1 MVISCR
7 HGSWEWSAGHIW
19 ATTALPKPAP
29 SKPASSSAQHKLIT
43 FHCPPRNTPERCS
56 WASRAGN
63 RTFDPSKC
71 VQRQIFRRR
80 RVPTGRLLAFNAKPG
95 SIFHSKITCNGNG
108 NPTLLT
114 VTQTPDVILL
124 AWLPLIMV
132 PPSRKNWRHHQ
143 KFPVLWPADI
153 PIGNRVTT
161 GPSAGPKTGPSF
173 RIPSIEP
180 PDSETCICILPEQI
194 LCRRT
199 VLLISGQIRRKRN
212 PSFLPCESD
221 LS

>member
-95 SIFHSKITCNGNG
+95 SFFHSKITCNGNG
-108 NPTLLT
+108 HPTLLT
-114 VTQTPDVILL
+114 VTQIPDVILL

-132 PPSRKNWRHHQ
+132 LLVAK
-143 KFPVLWPADI
+143 
-153 PIGNRVTT
+153 IGVTT
-161 GPSAGPKTGPSF
+161 KNSPYSGPPIYPSEIGLPLDL
-173 RIPSIEP
+173 RRDRR
-180 PDSETCICILPEQI
+180 PDPLSEFHLSSH
-194 LCRRT
+194 RT
-199 VLLISGQIRRKRN
+199 RK
-212 PSFLPCESD
+212 PAFASFLNRFCADARSF
-221 LS
+221 